1 MCAMYHLGNVNIYQ
15 IKNIFMYK
23 LYLSKVVKMIKRI
36 MNIFKILYLSNI
48 SHLIFLLGLFS
59 NMQTHLILIK
69 EETLLEAHKILLD
82 LHCK

>member
-1 MCAMYHLGNVNIYQ
+1 
-15 IKNIFMYK
+15 MYK
-23 LYLSKVVKMIKRI
+23 LYLSKVVKIYAN
-36 MNIFKILYLSNI
+36 NIFKILYLSNI